1 MAHRLAGLLAGAF
14 LVAAAL
20 PLRAEVAPLERWR
33 QMRSANF
40 LLVGDVGE
48 RELRSVAGR
57 LEQFRAAVGAIL
69 PRATVTTA
77 TPTTVIVFRS
87 HRSFRPFKPLYNGEV
102 SEHIGGYFLAGSGV
116 NHITLTVE
124 SRGLPGENRFGVI
137 YHELV
142 HLMVSNTLR
151 GVPLWLNEG
160 LAEYYRTLEVERGG
174 TRVKVGNPHAPHVLR
189 LRERLLPLD
198 QLVAVGHGSPLYNER
213 DRASIFYAQS
223 WALVHYLVLGDKRK
237 HAAAMSPLVEALAE
251 GVGLEQA
258 SQRALGMSAD
268 QLQKALRTYISRD
281 SFPILQYTLAEPLAA
296 VEKLTAAPLPDADAH
311 ATVGSLLVRM
321 DRAAEGRPH
330 LERAVALDP
339 ANAPAHAALGAL
351 HARQGDRDMARR
363 HLQQAAAAPGS
374 SAQAHYDLADA
385 LIEVTQGAGAP
396 DPVDQAAIEHALRQA
411 IALNPSFAEAHARLA
426 RHLEPAR
433 TDEVLSL
440 QQRAIALSPGREDYV
455 LALAY
460 YLSNRQRYADA
471 RILLSKLAAS
481 AADESIRS
489 NAGMLL
495 KRIDDFEHN
504 RPSDQIVEHGPA
516 GPRVIRLDLRPVRD
530 GERQVTGL
538 LLAIECPRAGINLV
552 VEHEGR
558 TSRVAVPAFDAVEF
572 ITYRPD
578 QAGSISCGERPD
590 GDDVIVTYRPGAA
603 GQALGEAVA
612 VEFLPKAS
620 AP

>member
-1 MAHRLAGLLAGAF
+1 MAHRLPSLLA
-14 LVAAAL
+14 AAVLLTAAS
-20 PLRAEVAPLERWR
+20 PARAEIAPLKQWR

-48 RELRSVAGR
+48 GELRRVAGR

-69 PRATVTTA
+69 PRATMTTT
-77 TPTTVIVFRS
+77 TPTTVIVFGS
-87 HRSFRPFKPLYNGEV
+87 HRSFRPFKPLYNGKV
-102 SEHIGGYFLAGSGV
+102 SDHIGGYFLSGSGV

-124 SRGLPGENRFGVI
+124 SSGLPGEDRFGI
-137 YHELV
+137 IHHELV
-142 HLMVSNTLR
+142 HLLVSNTLR
-151 GVPLWLNEG
+151 GVPPWLNEG

-174 TRVKVGNPHAPHVLR
+174 KRVIVGNPHAPHVRL

-198 QLVAVGHGSPLYNER
+198 QLVAVDRGSPLYNER

-223 WALVHYLVLGDKRK
+223 WALVHYLVLGDNRK
-237 HAAAMSPLVEALAE
+237 HAAAMSPLVEALGE

-258 SQRALGMSAD
+258 SQRALGMSAA

-296 VEKLTAAPLPDADAH
+296 VEKLTAALLPEADAH

-321 DRAAEGRPH
+321 DRAADGLPH

-339 ANAPAHAALGAL
+339 ANASAHATLGAL
-351 HARQGDRDMARR
+351 YSRQGDRARAR
-363 HLQQAAAAPGS
+363 QHLQQAAAAPGA

-385 LIEVTQGAGAP
+385 LIEITQDASPP
-396 DPVDQAAIEHALRQA
+396 DPADQAAIEHALRQA
-411 IALNPSFAEAHARLA
+411 IALNPSFSDAHARLA

-433 TDEVLSL
+433 SDEVLSL
-440 QQRAIALSPGREDYV
+440 QQKAITLSPGREDYV
-455 LALAY
+455 LGLAY

-471 RILLSKLAAS
+471 RTLLSRLATG
-481 AADESIRS
+481 AADGSLRA
-489 NAGMLL
+489 NAARLL
-495 KRIDDFEHN
+495 KSIDDFEQK
-504 RPSDQIVEHGPA
+504 RPSDQIVERGPA
-516 GPRVIRLDLRPVRD
+516 GPRVIRLDLRRAGD

-538 LLAIECPRAGINLV
+538 LLAIECPRAGISLV
-552 VEHEGR
+552 VEHEGK
-558 TSRVAVPAFDAVEF
+558 TSRVAVTSFDAVEF
-572 ITYRPD
+572 ITYRAD

-590 GDDVIVTYRPGAA
+590 DEDVIVTYRPGAN
-603 GQALGEAVA
+603 GEMLGEAVA